1 MRSYHLLALLAA
13 AASAQTPQNYSSSLD
28 MEIDP
33 GSVSDATK
41 SDWCR
46 SQRNNCDTLCDD
58 ASSTNDCSISTL
70 DYECLCR
77 SNDSAPG
84 LQFYEGTLP
93 TFICK
98 ELFSQCIG
106 ASEGDLDIEDGC
118 KENIDALCGRG
129 DVADADVG
137 GDDNDDDDNDDE
149 DSSET
154 STASSP
160 DNTSDDNEDDDE
172 DSNDNEDD
180 NNDDDDFGLSLTIPQ
195 GMAALAA
202 MGVAAV
208 LV

>member
-1 MRSYHLLALLAA
+1 MIQPKWLGIIFEAPADL
-13 AASAQTPQNYSSSLD
+13 
-28 MEIDP
+28 
-33 GSVSDATK
+33 VSN
-41 SDWCR
+41 
-46 SQRNNCDTLCDD
+46 SQQ
-58 ASSTNDCSISTL
+58 TL
-70 DYECLCR
+70 DYECTCR

-106 ASEGDLDIEDGC
+106 ASQGDLDVEDGC
-118 KENIDALCGRG
+118 KENIDSLCGRG

-137 GDDNDDDDNDDE
+137 SDDDDEDDD

-154 STASSP
+154 TTASSP
-160 DNTSDDNEDDDE
+160 DNTSDDNDDE

-180 NNDDDDFGLSLTIPQ
+180 NNDDNNDEDDFGLSLIIPQ

-202 MGVAAV
+202 VGVAAV